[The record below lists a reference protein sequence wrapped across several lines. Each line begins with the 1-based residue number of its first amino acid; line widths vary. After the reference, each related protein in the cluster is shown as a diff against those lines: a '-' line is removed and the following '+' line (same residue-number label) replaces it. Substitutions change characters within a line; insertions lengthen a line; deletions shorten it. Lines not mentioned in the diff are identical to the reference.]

1 MILVPT
7 AFGPRWVPAYGFVAP
22 YPPYYPYFW

>member
-22 YPPYYPYFW
+22 YPYYPYFW